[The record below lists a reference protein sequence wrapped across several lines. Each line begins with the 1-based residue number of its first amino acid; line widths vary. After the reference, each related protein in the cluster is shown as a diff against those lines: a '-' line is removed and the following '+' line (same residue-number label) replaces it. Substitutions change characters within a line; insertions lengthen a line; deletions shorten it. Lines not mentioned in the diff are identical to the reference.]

1 MILNKYQN
9 YSKYKSGLG
18 VPLLI
23 GTVLFFI
30 FYFYSRLT
38 SPGVEIFLSDSL
50 YSLAAIVMIAY
61 LACLFLFY
69 LSIHKYFFSK
79 SKIENNPEHL
89 LYHLQFPL
97 RSSKYKLIF
106 VISSMIYFVFFG
118 FLSNIFIYFVDE
130 NTVFSIYPAPPID
143 HGIDEINGSH
153 TTNHHQNANET
164 RSLDTSQ
171 DRNIVYPTYKLIIC
185 CNYIGYLPML
195 ILQLSESL
203 SILII
208 PLNLIIGI
216 TLSVLVG
223 LNVTLNIFILS
234 KNRAI
239 KMSKRNLFGAVGI
252 STGLFV
258 GCPTC
263 TGSIF
268 YSLVGFS
275 SMVLLSSLNIYQ
287 ILFVV
292 ISIPML
298 FGSLILMM
306 NMLRKTYINSCQIK

>member
-1 MILNKYQN
+1 MKLNMYQH
-9 YSKYKSGLG
+9 YSKYKSGLA

-30 FYFYSRLT
+30 LYFYSRLT
-38 SPGVEIFLSDSL
+38 SPDVEIFLSDSL
-50 YSLAAIVMIAY
+50 YSLAGTVMIAY
-61 LACLFLFY
+61 LSCLFLLF
-69 LSIHKYFFSK
+69 LSIHMYFFSK
-79 SKIENNPEHL
+79 AKIEKNPENL
-89 LYHLQFPL
+89 LYYLQFPF
-97 RSSKYKLIF
+97 SSLKYKLFF
-106 VISSMIYFVFFG
+106 VISTLIYFVFFG

-130 NTVFSIYPAPPID
+130 NTVFSIYPTFQSD
-143 HGIDEINGSH
+143 HTTNVINGTH
-153 TTNHHQNANET
+153 TTNHHQNASEIE
-164 RSLDTSQ
+164 SLNSLQ
-171 DRNIVYPTYKLIIC
+171 NSNIIYPTYKLIIC

-195 ILQLSESL
+195 ILQLNESL

-223 LNVTLNIFILS
+223 LNVTLNIFIL
-234 KNRAI
+234 KNRTER
-239 KMSKRNLFGAVGI
+239 MSKRNLFGAVGI

-263 TGSIF
+263 TGSLF
-268 YSLVGFS
+268 YSLAGFS

-287 ILFVV
+287 ILFVI

-306 NMLRKTYINSCQIK
+306 NILRKMYLKSCQIK

>member
-1 MILNKYQN
+1 MLPQ
-9 YSKYKSGLG
+9 
-18 VPLLI
+18 
-23 GTVLFFI
+23 
-30 FYFYSRLT
+30 YFL
-38 SPGVEIFLSDSL
+38 
-50 YSLAAIVMIAY
+50 AY
-61 LACLFLFY
+61 LACLFLLY
-69 LSIHKYFFSK
+69 LSIHKYYFSK
-79 SKIENNPEHL
+79 SRIENNPQNL
-89 LYHLQFPL
+89 LYHLQSPFK
-97 RSSKYKLIF
+97 STKYKLIF
-106 VISSMIYFVFFG
+106 LISTLIYFVFFG

-130 NTVFSIYPAPPID
+130 NTVFSIYPSPPSD
-143 HGIDEINGSH
+143 HLPHEANGTH
-153 TTNHHQNANET
+153 TTDHQQNASEIESSNT
-164 RSLDTSQ
+164 DLIGS
-171 DRNIVYPTYKLIIC
+171 IVYPTYKLIIC

-234 KNRAI
+234 KNRTVE
-239 KMSKRNLFGAVGI
+239 MSKRNLFGAVGI

-263 TGSIF
+263 MGSLF

-287 ILFVV
+287 ILFVI

-306 NMLRKTYINSCQIK
+306 NILRKTYLKSCQIK